1 MVNELMTRS
10 LPTPLTIWVGAT
22 RAFRVRGSHT
32 WRWQK
37 VSGAPSTFGVMAFTA
52 QYRASQPSFDDLGTP
67 LHEVTFCVVDL
78 ETTGGTHSDAITEIG
93 AVKVHGGEIIGE
105 FQTLV
110 RPDEPIPAFISV
122 LTGITNAMVA
132 DAPRMAT
139 VLPSFLE
146 FSRGSVLVAH
156 NAGFDIGF
164 LKRACITYEHPWPNN
179 PVIDTVSL
187 ARHAMVKEE
196 VPNCKLATL
205 AAYFNASVTPD
216 HRALSDARATVDVLH
231 GLLERLGNRGV
242 STLQD
247 LEEYTRQ
254 VSPQRRAKREWAI
267 SLPHAPGV
275 YWFYADFPSTASA
288 PARREV
294 LYVGKSVDLKRRVRG
309 YFTASETRGRMEEM
323 VRVSSGVDYV
333 ECSTALE
340 SEVRELRLIASH
352 APRYNRRSRRQDKVM
367 WLKLTV
373 ETFPRLSI
381 VNTIA
386 EDDATYLG
394 PFTKKQS
401 AEDAR
406 HALFDAHRIRQCTK
420 RLSAK
425 TASPACMLGQMGRCV
440 APCELGDRSHGYA
453 DIVDDVRQAL
463 ATDVHPTVER
473 VSVRLRSLVEQQRFE
488 EAADVRSR
496 LQAYVTAIRRWHR
509 LTSISRCRQ
518 IVAARWLGDKWEIHV
533 IRYGKL
539 AAAAVAPIGTSP
551 RQVADQAVAAA
562 ETVLAP
568 PGGAPAG
575 SVEEAE
581 RIACWMELEGVR
593 LLDIDGE
600 WSWPI
605 GLGDGNLATLV
616 NIPASLHQPRG
627 SDDD

>member
-1 MVNELMTRS
+1 
-10 LPTPLTIWVGAT
+10 
-22 RAFRVRGSHT
+22 
-32 WRWQK
+32 
-37 VSGAPSTFGVMAFTA
+37 MAFTA

-67 LHEVTFCVVDL
+67 LHDVTFCVVDL

-93 AVKVHGGEIIGE
+93 AVKVHGGEVVGE

-146 FSRGSVLVAH
+146 FSRDTVLVAH

-164 LKRACITYEHPWPNN
+164 LKRACVTYEHRWPNN

-187 ARHAMVKEE
+187 ARHAMLKEE
-196 VPNCKLATL
+196 VPNCKLSTL
-205 AAYFNASVTPD
+205 AAYFHASVTPE
-216 HRALSDARATVDVLH
+216 HRALADARATVDVLH

-242 STLQD
+242 ATLQD
-247 LEEYTRQ
+247 LEEYTRH
-254 VSPQRRAKREWAI
+254 VSPQRRAKREWAAK
-267 SLPHAPGV
+267 LPHSPGV
-275 YWFYADFPSTASA
+275 YWFYADFPATATA

-294 LYVGKSVDLKRRVRG
+294 LYVGKSVDVQRRVRG

-323 VRVSSGVDYV
+323 VRVSSGVDHV
-333 ECSTALE
+333 ECATALE

-373 ETFPRLSI
+373 EPFPRLSI
-381 VNTIA
+381 VNTISD
-386 EDDATYLG
+386 DDATYLG
-394 PFTKKQS
+394 PFTRKQT

-406 HALFDAHRIRQCTK
+406 HAIFDAHRIRQCTK
-420 RLSAK
+420 RLSPK
-425 TASPACMLGQMGRCV
+425 TPSQACILGEMGRCS
-440 APCELGDRSHGYA
+440 APCELEQ
-453 DIVDDVRQAL
+453 VDDYARIVEDVRHAL
-463 ATDVHPTVER
+463 NTAVHPTVDR
-473 VSVRLRSLVEQQRFE
+473 VGGRLRSLVAQERFE
-488 EAADVRSR
+488 EAAEVRSR
-496 LQAYVTAIRRWHR
+496 LQAYVTATRRWHR
-509 LTSISRCRQ
+509 LTSLSRCRQ

-551 RQVADQAVAAA
+551 RQVADQAVATA

-568 PGGAPAG
+568 PGGSPAG

-581 RIACWMELEGVR
+581 RIASWMELDGVR

-605 GLGDGNLATLV
+605 GLGDGNLAALV
-616 NIPASLHQPRG
+616 NVSGDDSLHQPGGCDNDEADAGQHGKPQPASVPRVLAVG
-627 SDDD
+627 DNHTSG